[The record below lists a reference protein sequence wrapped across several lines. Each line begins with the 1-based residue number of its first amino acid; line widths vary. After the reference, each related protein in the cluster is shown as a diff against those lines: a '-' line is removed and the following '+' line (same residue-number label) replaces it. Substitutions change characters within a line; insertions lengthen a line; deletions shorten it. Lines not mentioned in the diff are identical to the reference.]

1 MHFVHSCASL
11 RCAFARESRSLFVV
25 LCDVFRIAVRYTRSR
40 TASHMQKHRGP
51 AGEGA
56 LLLSY
61 QALILLCE
69 SQYHLSLSS
78 LLSFFAATNYN
89 LKGERRKKKHKL
101 PEKAKI
107 KHQQQM
113 ISKSCSRLSPPNFP
127 SFPLIN

>member
-1 MHFVHSCASL
+1 MFL
-11 RCAFARESRSLFVV
+11 ESRCDTRARLPTCKNIEGPRVKALSFYHIKLSSCFVN
-25 LCDVFRIAVRYTRSR
+25 LNITS
-40 TASHMQKHRGP
+40 
-51 AGEGA
+51 
-56 LLLSY
+56 
-61 QALILLCE
+61 
-69 SQYHLSLSS
+69 LSLSS

-113 ISKSCSRLSPPNFP
+113 ISKSCSRLSPPNFL